1 MELLLEITSWCLILS
16 GCFFLLIGAIGVLR
30 MPEFYT
36 RLHAAG
42 LTDTLGA
49 GFLLGGLLFQAGLN
63 LTGLKLALIILFLLM
78 TSPIATHALINAAYT
93 ARLAMGR
100 VTDRTAEQDKGD

>member
-1 MELLLEITSWCLILS
+1 MELLLDILSWGLILS
-16 GCFFLLIGAIGVLR
+16 GCGFLLIGAIGVLR

-49 GFLLGGLLFQAGLN
+49 GLLLGGLLLQAGLN
-63 LTGLKLALIILFLLM
+63 LTGLKLVLIILFLLM

-100 VTDRTAEQDKGD
+100 TIDRTVQLAKGE